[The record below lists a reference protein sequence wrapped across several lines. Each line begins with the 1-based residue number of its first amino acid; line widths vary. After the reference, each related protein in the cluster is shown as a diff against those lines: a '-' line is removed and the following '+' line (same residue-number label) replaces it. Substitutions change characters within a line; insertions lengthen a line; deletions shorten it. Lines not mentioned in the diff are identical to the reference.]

1 MATSSR
7 PNQDAD
13 HGEVPGRRCP
23 RKMVPIVLVL
33 IGFHMLAVLAEPLH
47 FFSRSEVQTSPEFGA
62 LRRTLAPYVEWLYLD
77 HGYFF
82 FAPNPGPSHLVA
94 AKLISNPATGTSPS
108 ANLTG
113 NLTANLTGNLTGNL
127 STGGLGPIPTG
138 PVSTGASV
146 TPSPDSEERNR
157 ARNLDRTVASESQF
171 PNGEIDYLF
180 PDRTRQWPR
189 LLYHRYFMLSEFYN
203 NVFAPS
209 ELLEEDRQDPVF
221 VARWAQDREFYSALQ
236 NSIANSISFRL
247 SRSNP
252 TLGQPQRPSV
262 DLMRLER
269 PLPSVEQILKQGIRL
284 NDSRALE
291 VLPESPGLDVQAPR
305 PNSATMGM
313 PSGVSSATSGVSS
326 PNKILRA
333 PSEEAVQPQRLKL
346 PPLPLGKP

>member
-94 AKLISNPATGTSPS
+94 AKLIRT
-108 ANLTG
+108 
-113 NLTANLTGNLTGNL
+113 
-127 STGGLGPIPTG
+127 GPIPAG

-313 PSGVSSATSGVSS
+313 PFGVSSATSGVSS